1 MGGGAWAVVA
11 AAAVGGLLSGGAV
24 LWSQAMQAGHRR
36 AELRLQERIRELRP
50 LARDIGAVTERVC
63 GWRWSTDDEGNNL
76 VRAVCDVEERGGA
89 IWADREARQALRDW
103 GQSARILVSVRL
115 QKDAKEAQ
123 NVAKEVTEY
132 AEALIARIEAMQ
144 AE

>member
-1 MGGGAWAVVA
+1 MVA

-24 LWSQAMQAGHRR
+24 LWSQAMQAGQRR

-63 GWRWSTDDEGNNL
+63 GWRWSTDDEGNSL
-76 VRAVCDVEERGGA
+76 IRAICDVEERGGA

-132 AEALIARIEAMQ
+132 PEALIARIEAMQ

>member
-1 MGGGAWAVVA
+1 MSGGAWVAVA
-11 AAAVGGLLSGGAV
+11 AAAVGAGGVILAQV
-24 LWSQAMQAGHRR
+24 MQAGQRR

-63 GWRWSTDDEGNNL
+63 GWRWSTDDEGNSL
-76 VRAVCDVEERGGA
+76 IRAICDVEERGGA

-144 AE
+144 SE

>member
-1 MGGGAWAVVA
+1 MVA

-63 GWRWSTDDEGNNL
+63 GWRWSTDDEGNSL
-76 VRAVCDVEERGGA
+76 IRAICDVEERGGA

>member
-1 MGGGAWAVVA
+1 MVA

-63 GWRWSTDDEGNNL
+63 GWRWSTDDEGNSL
-76 VRAVCDVEERGGA
+76 IRAICDVEERGGA
-89 IWADREARQALRDW
+89 IWADREAREALRDW
-103 GQSARILVSVRL
+103 GQAARCLVDLRL
-115 QKDAKEAQ
+115 RKQLEEAKRAAEETTQ
-123 NVAKEVTEY
+123 R